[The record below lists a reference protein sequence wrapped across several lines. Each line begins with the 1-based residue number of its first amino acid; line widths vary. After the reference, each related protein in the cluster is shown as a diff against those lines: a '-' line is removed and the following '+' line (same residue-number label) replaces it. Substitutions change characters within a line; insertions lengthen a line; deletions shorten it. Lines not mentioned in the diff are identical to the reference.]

1 MFGKSKHLLNNA
13 AKKSEE
19 VKRSAGKVVDPKRDT
34 QQRAK
39 HLRIFLVINSVTPYL
54 FPHSRRLFFE
64 KAINLQK
71 NYRMWETN
79 VLQCVFR
86 AGQRRHR

>member
-39 HLRIFLVINSVTPYL
+39 HLRIFLVINLATPYRFPNSKQL
-54 FPHSRRLFFE
+54 FL
-64 KAINLQK
+64 KKYLICQK
-71 NYRMWETN
+71 KLSY
-79 VLQCVFR
+79 V
-86 AGQRRHR
+86 